1 MNSVLATSSCWC
13 IFFALGGLQVDLKML
28 QWRGQNEQLALD
40 AEGHMDAWLSL
51 PWISSLVR
59 TAPEPTAK
67 TDDGIGIQE
76 LSSGLFERLL
86 TAHQH
91 YTQPGNIFVRMVR
104 KIHI

>member
-1 MNSVLATSSCWC
+1 MAGS
-13 IFFALGGLQVDLKML
+13 GGLQVDLKML

-67 TDDGIGIQE
+67 TVHKIPLLVCHNGNFYGGLWFIRTLF
-76 LSSGLFERLL
+76 LS
-86 TAHQH
+86 
-91 YTQPGNIFVRMVR
+91 YDCI
-104 KIHI
+104 